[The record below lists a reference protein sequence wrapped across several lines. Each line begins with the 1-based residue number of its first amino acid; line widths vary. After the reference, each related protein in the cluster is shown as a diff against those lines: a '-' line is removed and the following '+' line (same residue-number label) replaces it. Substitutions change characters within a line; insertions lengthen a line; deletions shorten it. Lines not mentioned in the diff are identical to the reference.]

1 MMINQMK
8 NGLLTLLTVAVR
20 TQNLPERKF
29 LCFWVRQPPA
39 NSGAILNVLL
49 TCGAEQKFHRL
60 RKIPAIRAA
69 MSISFVR
76 DGCYRAI
83 SQPFLL

>member
-8 NGLLTLLTVAVR
+8 DGRLTLLTVPVR

-29 LCFWVRQPPA
+29 LCLRVRQPPA
-39 NSGAILNVLL
+39 TSGASVNVLL

-60 RKIPAIRAA
+60 QQTPAIRKA
-69 MSISFVR
+69 MLTAV
-76 DGCYRAI
+76 G
-83 SQPFLL
+83 P

>member
-8 NGLLTLLTVAVR
+8 DGFLTVLTVSVR
-20 TQNLPERKF
+20 TQNLPDSKF
-29 LCFWVRQPPA
+29 LSLWVRQPPA
-39 NSGAILNVLL
+39 DPGAILNVLL

-69 MSISFVR
+69 MSISFVGG
-76 DGCYRAI
+76 GCYKAMF
-83 SQPFLL
+83 QPFLL